1 LQNFA
6 AGGSSAPQP
15 AQRFATAAPHSLQNL
30 ARSGIA
36 WPQAEQVI
44 GASL

>member
-1 LQNFA
+1 LQNLA
-6 AGGSSAPQP
+6 AGGSSTPQP
-15 AQRFATAAPHSLQNL
+15 AQRLATAAPHSLQNF

-36 WPQAEQVI
+36 WPHAEQVI